1 MDFEEIYF
9 SGLKKDEV
17 NEAIFGKKEF
27 QLVDK
32 LIEDQTIEVIG
43 ARRIKLKQK
52 LFARDE

>member
-1 MDFEEIYF
+1 M
-9 SGLKKDEV
+9 SV
-17 NEAIFGKKEF
+17 IFGKKEF